1 MAGHAD
7 DAARAACY
15 VAEMFAPV
23 EGLEPGAV
31 SKALAEAREIFDG
44 LPG

>member
-7 DAARAACY
+7 DAARAARY
-15 VAEMFAPV
+15 VAEMFAAV
-23 EGLEPGAV
+23 EGLEPGEGR
-31 SKALAEAREIFDG
+31 KALAEARERFDG